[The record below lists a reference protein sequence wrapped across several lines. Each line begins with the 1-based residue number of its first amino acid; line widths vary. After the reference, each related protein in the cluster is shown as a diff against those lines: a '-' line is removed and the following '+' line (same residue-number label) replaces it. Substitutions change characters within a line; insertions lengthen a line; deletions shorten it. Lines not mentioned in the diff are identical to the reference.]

1 LVVPVVRVCGWL
13 GRLGRHSASNR
24 TGDIVHARR
33 SVISGAVCTLGA
45 LLGASAALAAP
56 VSVGHSGWLWG
67 DPVPQGNTLNDV
79 AFVGATGY
87 AAGEFGTV
95 LRSEDGGNTW
105 VGLPSGSK
113 NDLTQVQEVNP
124 TTVVVGGGCAVR
136 ESENAGASF
145 HRLPV
150 NESETSCATHVASF
164 SFLSATTGFVEQTDG
179 TIFLTQDGGQTVQP
193 KTPVPLNGAAA
204 GPIVFVSPTVGFA
217 IASGAGG
224 GRIYRTADGAG
235 SWTQVGSAPA
245 GLSDLTFVTPTT
257 AYAVGANSTLL
268 TSTDEGKTWNG
279 LPLALPAGTPPQAL
293 TQISCSDPTHCL
305 IATAPAAGGNTN
317 VLVRTT
323 DGGLTGALVSPSQQN
338 LLSVAF
344 STASNAVAVGQS
356 GATVLSSDGGATFPT
371 QISHRLGAA
380 FPKVL
385 RIGQSPMDA
394 YAPGVAG
401 QIGATTNGGASWEL
415 LRVPTSA
422 GLLDVGFPTP
432 EIGYAVNSDG
442 TVYRSATSGLTW
454 SILSSGGGAPTA
466 LLAPSVSSVLLIG
479 PTGVRRSTNAG
490 ASFAADSATIVTG
503 HTHGKPVKVKLA
515 NFNLSGGAELAGTA
529 IFAWGSDVL
538 ESTNGGSRWTLI
550 PRPLPKHAV
559 SGVSFVSASTGY
571 ETSAGHLFFT
581 NDSGRKWRELNSL
594 GTSAIGGVSFSSASD
609 GYLLSKF
616 NGAGPFPL
624 RTENGG
630 RTWTPEI
637 MPVAVSA
644 VTAAGPVDYAAGA
657 TGGLFET
664 SSGGLSA
671 NPSTL
676 TLAISGA
683 RKLSVA
689 KLKKAGN
696 RVHLSGSLSPAVGG
710 EEVVISYAT
719 VGGSWHSKAV
729 TVTSSGGFSL
739 VLPGVKASTNF
750 VAQWS
755 GNDLDRGAGTAVAT
769 LTVTRK

>member
-1 LVVPVVRVCGWL
+1 M
-13 GRLGRHSASNR
+13 
-24 TGDIVHARR
+24 HARR
-33 SVISGAVCTLGA
+33 AVISGTICAFA
-45 LLGASAALAAP
+45 LLLCASGALAAP

-79 AFVGATGY
+79 AFAGASGY
-87 AAGEFGTV
+87 AVGEFGTV

-105 VGLPSGSK
+105 VGLPSGSQ
-113 NDLTQVQEVNP
+113 NDLTQVQEVSP
-124 TTVVVGGGCAVR
+124 TVVVVGGGCAVR

-150 NESETSCATHVASF
+150 NESEASCATHIASF

-245 GLSDLTFVTPTT
+245 ALSDLTFVTPTT

-268 TSTDEGKTWNG
+268 TSTDEGKTWTA

-293 TQISCSDPTHCL
+293 TQISCSDPMHCL
-305 IATAPAAGGNTN
+305 IATAPAGGTNTN

-323 DGGLTGALVSPSQQN
+323 DGGKTGALVSPSQQN

-380 FPKVL
+380 FPKRI

-394 YAPGVAG
+394 YVPGVAG
-401 QIGATTNGGASWEL
+401 QIAATTNGGVSWGL

-422 GLLDVGFPTP
+422 ELLDVGFPTT
-432 EIGYAVNSDG
+432 EIGYAVNGDG
-442 TVYRSATSGLTW
+442 TVYRSATGGLTW

-466 LLAPSVSSVLLIG
+466 LLAPSASSVLLLG

-490 ASFAADSATIVTG
+490 ASFAAVNATIVTG
-503 HTHGKPVKVKLA
+503 HKHGKPVKVKLG
-515 NFNLSGGAELAGTA
+515 NFKLSGGAEIAGSA

-538 ESTNGGSRWTLI
+538 ESTNGGSSWTLI
-550 PRPLPKHAV
+550 PRPLPKQTV
-559 SGVSFVSASTGY
+559 SGVSFVSPSTGY
-571 ETSAGHLFFT
+571 EISAGHLFFT
-581 NDSGRKWRELNSL
+581 GDSGRKWKEVNSL
-594 GTSAIGGVSFSSASD
+594 GTSSIGGAAGISFSSASD
-609 GYLLSKF
+609 GYVLSKF
-616 NGAGPFPL
+616 KGAGAFPL

-637 MPVAVSA
+637 TPVAISA

-657 TGGLFET
+657 SGGLFET
-664 SSGGLSA
+664 STGGLGA
-671 NPSTL
+671 NPSSLTL
-676 TLAISGA
+676 TITGA

-696 RVHLSGSLSPAVGG
+696 RVHLSGTLSPAVGG

-719 VGGSWHSKAV
+719 LGGAWHSKSV
-729 TVTSSGGFSL
+729 IVTSSGSFSL
-739 VLPGVKASTNF
+739 VLPGVRVSTDF
-750 VAQWS
+750 VAQWA
-755 GNDLDRGAGTAVAT
+755 GNDLDRGAGTAAVA
-769 LTVTRK
+769 LTVTKK